1 MSELK
6 WDKTDFLVCP
16 GVLPEVD
23 DYETLFSYQVERDG
37 LILSI
42 SLVPYESIVELQL
55 RRQDRAISTA
65 LPASGRRLVVVRS
78 CVLCCLSCTE
88 SIGSATLM
96 TSSANPLPAADIIVD
111 EFPNSGVFNMSM
123 DAALLQI
130 AAEKGRSTVRIY
142 QWSEPTITVGYFQG
156 LTRAIKDT
164 YSFNYCGCRSN

>member
-55 RRQDRAISTA
+55 RRQDRATNLMNLTLLVGGTIEYKSEKWGKYLL
-65 LPASGRRLVVVRS
+65 LPACRVVTNCFYYLR
-78 CVLCCLSCTE
+78 E
-88 SIGSATLM
+88 RGSQ
-96 TSSANPLPAADIIVD
+96 PID
-111 EFPNSGVFNMSM
+111 
-123 DAALLQI
+123 
-130 AAEKGRSTVRIY
+130 RSTLLTVEVGVDPDLRI
-142 QWSEPTITVGYFQG
+142 ECNERDPLKKEI
-156 LTRAIKDT
+156 
-164 YSFNYCGCRSN
+164 